1 MSKDKAKIYLLELV
15 IAVLLIICTLSGLI
29 KSKIFVACLTLL
41 LAVGLSFYLKREH
54 ILKVNKN
61 NILVTMIIFGV
72 LYLALFY
79 TLGLYTGYYQQYN
92 RFGIKTIID
101 YIIPVSIIIICTEQ
115 IRSKLLLDESL
126 KSKILVVIIC
136 GILDSS
142 IYLNVYGFK
151 NLDSFLGLI
160 GFAGI
165 CSIVNS
171 ILYTYMSP
179 KYGKKPII
187 VYKLITTLY
196 LYIIPI
202 TPNVYM
208 YFRVFVRM
216 LYPLLI
222 YSYLERYM
230 NMDKDTISRKAR
242 RTEAINYGVG
252 ITIILLFI
260 ALISC
265 KFTYG
270 VLVIGSKSMTG
281 SIDKGDVIFYSGK
294 EKTLQ
299 KGDVIVF
306 QKDDLRI
313 VHRIIDIK
321 NINGEFRYYT
331 KGDANVNPDELFVKD
346 NMVIGKVLFRIR
358 YLGKPTLWL
367 RSFFDKEG

>member
-1 MSKDKAKIYLLELV
+1 
-15 IAVLLIICTLSGLI
+15 
-29 KSKIFVACLTLL
+29 
-41 LAVGLSFYLKREH
+41 
-54 ILKVNKN
+54 
-61 NILVTMIIFGV
+61 
-72 LYLALFY
+72 
-79 TLGLYTGYYQQYN
+79 
-92 RFGIKTIID
+92 
-101 YIIPVSIIIICTEQ
+101 
-115 IRSKLLLDESL
+115 
-126 KSKILVVIIC
+126 
-136 GILDSS
+136 
-142 IYLNVYGFK
+142 
-151 NLDSFLGLI
+151 
-160 GFAGI
+160 
-165 CSIVNS
+165 
-171 ILYTYMSP
+171 
-179 KYGKKPII
+179 
-187 VYKLITTLY
+187 
-196 LYIIPI
+196 
-202 TPNVYM
+202 
-208 YFRVFVRM
+208 M

-242 RTEAINYGVG
+242 KTEAINYGLG

-294 EKTLQ
+294 EKALQ